1 MTLQVSPQTKRVF
14 HLSLPIFAELLL
26 QLLVGN
32 MDQFMISH
40 FGSAAVAA
48 IGNGN
53 QVMNVVIIVLTT
65 MSTAATILL
74 TQHIGAGRVGEECSE
89 IVTVAVTVSAVFSFL
104 VGLFL
109 LLEPE
114 LVFQLLRTPE
124 DAFDGAC
131 LYTRIVGGT
140 VLLQGLYIQLC
151 AVLRSYTLLKEV
163 VVLSVSM
170 NLLNV
175 VGNAIL
181 INGFFGFP
189 QMGVAGAAVSTVIS
203 KAVGLT
209 LACITLKRKCTV
221 RFSLQY
227 LHPFPAKTFRA
238 LLGIALPSGTEA
250 LSYNVSQT
258 FILRFINLMGAV
270 GGVFYLAFA
279 AILYPNSK
287 VKALEEAGKHVDYQP
302 LFLIVSAV
310 MFLAVGILFLTIRE
324 RKLTEENHALE
335 AQHPEWNL
343 AVDDGSGNEALPKP
357 VKRSLAFLLAS
368 IALWF
373 IGYNGVTTWFS
384 TYVDVV
390 MGQGL
395 GGASQCLLI
404 ATVGAVVSYI
414 PIGAL
419 AAKIGRKRTI
429 QIGIV
434 LLAACFA
441 MGYVLTTMYATIT
454 PVMFVVFALVGFA
467 WAAINVNSLPMVV
480 EMCKGSDIGKFTGY
494 YYTASMAAQVVTP
507 VLAGTLMRQ
516 IDYRVLFP
524 YAALFV
530 ALSFVT
536 MLFVRHGDVKAAAKK
551 GLEAFEDMED

>member
-1 MTLQVSPQTKRVF
+1 MTLQFSPQTRRVF

-74 TQHIGAGRVGEECSE
+74 TQHIGAGRVGKECSE

-175 VGNAIL
+175 AGNAIL

-221 RFSLQY
+221 
-227 LHPFPAKTFRA
+227 FPCNICA
-238 LLGIALPSGTEA
+238 PSP
-250 LSYNVSQT
+250 Q
-258 FILRFINLMGAV
+258 R
-270 GGVFYLAFA
+270 
-279 AILYPNSK
+279 P
-287 VKALEEAGKHVDYQP
+287 
-302 LFLIVSAV
+302 SAPCWASPCPPV
-310 MFLAVGILFLTIRE
+310 RRPCPT
-324 RKLTEENHALE
+324 TC
-335 AQHPEWNL
+335 
-343 AVDDGSGNEALPKP
+343 PKP
-357 VKRSLAFLLAS
+357 SSSAS
-368 IALWF
+368 SI
-373 IGYNGVTTWFS
+373 
-384 TYVDVV
+384 
-390 MGQGL
+390 
-395 GGASQCLLI
+395 
-404 ATVGAVVSYI
+404 
-414 PIGAL
+414 
-419 AAKIGRKRTI
+419 
-429 QIGIV
+429 
-434 LLAACFA
+434 
-441 MGYVLTTMYATIT
+441 
-454 PVMFVVFALVGFA
+454 
-467 WAAINVNSLPMVV
+467 
-480 EMCKGSDIGKFTGY
+480 
-494 YYTASMAAQVVTP
+494 
-507 VLAGTLMRQ
+507 
-516 IDYRVLFP
+516 
-524 YAALFV
+524 
-530 ALSFVT
+530 
-536 MLFVRHGDVKAAAKK
+536 
-551 GLEAFEDMED
+551 